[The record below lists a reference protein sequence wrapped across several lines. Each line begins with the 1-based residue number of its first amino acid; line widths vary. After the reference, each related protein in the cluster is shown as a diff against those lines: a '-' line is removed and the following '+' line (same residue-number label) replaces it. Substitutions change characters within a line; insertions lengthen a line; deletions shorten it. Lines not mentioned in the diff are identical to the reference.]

1 MGAQETLYFQG
12 HIFNWNL
19 FILYAECWILLQ
31 IWSRVCI
38 LQKNFNPGWSQANK
52 RNMTNSKV
60 IKNVQVQP
68 YRRWNRNY
76 TSFNFLIKGKEK
88 TLNESMVLNNGFF
101 HCKVS
106 FGHWTLLLGVSLC
119 CIKRGP
125 DCHPNMTTFDRLEL
139 SSNTCQR
146 RLYLSPLW
154 PVARLGHTT
163 GLLQYL
169 VQRHGYV
176 RSKGEKQ
183 KKSDKV
189 SLIMKQTQVQSHL
202 QTVKPLVLGNDI
214 SSRGQRLN
222 LYVFVEKGEG
232 LEILF

>member
-1 MGAQETLYFQG
+1 
-12 HIFNWNL
+12 
-19 FILYAECWILLQ
+19 
-31 IWSRVCI
+31 
-38 LQKNFNPGWSQANK
+38 
-52 RNMTNSKV
+52 
-60 IKNVQVQP
+60 
-68 YRRWNRNY
+68 
-76 TSFNFLIKGKEK
+76 
-88 TLNESMVLNNGFF
+88 
-101 HCKVS
+101 
-106 FGHWTLLLGVSLC
+106 
-119 CIKRGP
+119 
-125 DCHPNMTTFDRLEL
+125 MTTFDRLEL